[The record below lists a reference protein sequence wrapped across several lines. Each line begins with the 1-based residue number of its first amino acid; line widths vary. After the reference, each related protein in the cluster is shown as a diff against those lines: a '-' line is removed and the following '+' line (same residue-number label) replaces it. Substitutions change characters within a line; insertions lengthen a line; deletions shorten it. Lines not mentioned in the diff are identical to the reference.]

1 MKSIILLSGGIDS
14 SSCVKFYLDLNYE
27 VECIFCN
34 YGQPAAVRELQAARA
49 VSKYFSVNL
58 HRIKTTSVCIPKS
71 GEICGRNALLV
82 FQALCFKGLG
92 TYKII
97 LGIHTGTN
105 YADCSPRFLNEMNR
119 ILDCYANGTIC
130 LEAPFLEWHKNNI
143 VVYGKEKKIPFEKT
157 YSCEV
162 GGISPCD
169 KCLSCIDRKEFLN
182 E

>member
-14 SSCVKFYLDLNYE
+14 SSCVKFYLDLNYK

-34 YGQPAAVRELQAARA
+34 YGQPAAVSELHAARA
-49 VSKYFSVNL
+49 VSKYYSVPL
-58 HRIKTTSVCIPKS
+58 HEIKTTGISIPSS

-82 FQALCFKGLG
+82 LQAFSFKGFG

-97 LGIHTGTN
+97 LGIHTETN

-130 LEAPFLEWHKNNI
+130 LEAPFLEWDKSNI
-143 VVYGKEKKIPFEKT
+143 VVYCKEKKIPFEKT
-157 YSCEV
+157 YSCEA
-162 GGISPCD
+162 GGISPCG
-169 KCLSCIDRKEFLN
+169 KCLSCIDRKELLN